1 MTDLNQNQIDHY
13 FKLKTEIKN
22 YNCNFMIVSKNRT
35 QEEIIPYIK
44 LGHKIFGE
52 NRVIEAN
59 EKFTRI
65 NNNFELNKI
74 ELHLIGLLQSN
85 KVKLALQTFD
95 VIQTIDRKK
104 LIDVISKEKL
114 NNLSLKTKSFF
125 IQVNIGNEPQK
136 TGIRYEN
143 TLELYEYALISN
155 IKIDGLMCIPPND
168 NYTEKYFQKMNLL
181 RERIGTNL
189 LLSMG
194 MSNDYEL
201 ALKHGTNLVRLGSKI
216 FN

>member
-1 MTDLNQNQIDHY
+1 
-13 FKLKTEIKN
+13 
-22 YNCNFMIVSKNRT
+22 MIVSKNRT

-65 NNNFELNKI
+65 NNNFDLNKI

-136 TGIRYEN
+136 TGIRYED

>member
-1 MTDLNQNQIDHY
+1 
-13 FKLKTEIKN
+13 
-22 YNCNFMIVSKNRT
+22 MIVSKNRT

-65 NNNFELNKI
+65 KNNFDLNKI

-114 NNLSLKTKSFF
+114 HNPSLKTKSFF

-136 TGIRYEN
+136 TGIRYED

-181 RERIGTNL
+181 KERIGNNL

>member
-1 MTDLNQNQIDHY
+1 MTDLNQNKIDHY
-13 FKLKTEIKN
+13 FKLKTEIKKN
-22 YNCNFMIVSKNRT
+22 NSNFMIVSKNRT

-59 EKFTRI
+59 KKFTRI
-65 NNNFELNKI
+65 KNIFDLNEI

-114 NNLSLKTKSFF
+114 NNPSLKTKSFF

-136 TGIRYEN
+136 TGIRYED

-181 RERIGTNL
+181 RERIGNNL